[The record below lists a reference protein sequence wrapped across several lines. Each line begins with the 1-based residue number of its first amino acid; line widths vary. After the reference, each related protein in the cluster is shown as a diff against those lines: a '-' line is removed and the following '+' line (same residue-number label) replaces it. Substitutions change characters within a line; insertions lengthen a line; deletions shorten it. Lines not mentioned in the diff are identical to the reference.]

1 MNIDLTHFFE
11 QFEGLEADNI
21 GQWPKVAKIT
31 LAIFLA
37 IVVFVLG
44 YFFLISDKIT
54 QLDRFVA
61 EEVSL
66 KSQYQAKY
74 HAVANLELFEQQ
86 MKEAEEFMKEAQND
100 AKTFFEKQSKKEKKE
115 ISYRFERDEDRLS
128 LSDCE
133 DQLREWAKD
142 LVDREIERRP
152 EGAKLK
158 DLKDLKQKAIDNV
171 MESGTPDELKQSLN
185 LVVKHIGLTW
195 NVDTS
200 KIKAIAQS

>member
-1 MNIDLTHFFE
+1 MSKMTKYQLEHFE
-11 QFEGLEADNI
+11 N
-21 GQWPKVAKIT
+21 KVNR
-31 LAIFLA
+31 
-37 IVVFVLG
+37 
-44 YFFLISDKIT
+44 YFQPLISEQQLLIKQYRTEATNNVVKKLAKKMGADKI
-54 QLDRFVA
+54 L
-61 EEVSL
+61 
-66 KSQYQAKY
+66 AK
-74 HAVANLELFEQQ
+74 
-86 MKEAEEFMKEAQND
+86 MKEAEEFMLEAQRD

-115 ISYRFERDEDRLS
+115 INNAFDRDEDRLR

-133 DQLREWAKD
+133 EQLREWAKE

>member
-1 MNIDLTHFFE
+1 MTKMTKYQLEHFENKVNRYFQPLIDE
-11 QFEGLEADNI
+11 QQLLIKQYRTEATNNVV
-21 GQWPKVAKIT
+21 KKLAKKMG
-31 LAIFLA
+31 A
-37 IVVFVLG
+37 
-44 YFFLISDKIT
+44 DKI
-54 QLDRFVA
+54 L
-61 EEVSL
+61 
-66 KSQYQAKY
+66 AK
-74 HAVANLELFEQQ
+74 
-86 MKEAEEFMKEAQND
+86 MKEAEEFMLQAQRD
-100 AKTFFEKQSKKEKKE
+100 AKTFFEKQSKKEKKDLD
-115 ISYRFERDEDRLS
+115 YRFERDDDRLR

-133 DQLREWAKD
+133 EQLREWAKD

-152 EGAKLK
+152 EGKTLK

>member
-1 MNIDLTHFFE
+1 MTKMTKYQLEHFENKVNRYFQPLIDE
-11 QFEGLEADNI
+11 QQLLIKQYRTEATNNVV
-21 GQWPKVAKIT
+21 KKLAKKMG
-31 LAIFLA
+31 A
-37 IVVFVLG
+37 
-44 YFFLISDKIT
+44 DKI
-54 QLDRFVA
+54 L
-61 EEVSL
+61 
-66 KSQYQAKY
+66 AK
-74 HAVANLELFEQQ
+74 
-86 MKEAEEFMKEAQND
+86 MKEAEEFMKKAQDD
-100 AKTFFEKQSKKEKKE
+100 AKTFFEKVSKKEKKDLD
-115 ISYRFERDEDRLS
+115 YRLERDNDRIT

-133 DQLREWAKD
+133 EQLREWAKD

-200 KIKAIAQS
+200 KIKQLAQN

>member
-1 MNIDLTHFFE
+1 MTKMTKYQLEHFENKVNRYFQPLIDE
-11 QFEGLEADNI
+11 QHLLIKQYRTEATNNVV
-21 GQWPKVAKIT
+21 KKLAKKMG
-31 LAIFLA
+31 A
-37 IVVFVLG
+37 
-44 YFFLISDKIT
+44 DKI
-54 QLDRFVA
+54 L
-61 EEVSL
+61 
-66 KSQYQAKY
+66 AK
-74 HAVANLELFEQQ
+74 

-100 AKTFFEKQSKKEKKE
+100 AKTFFEKQSKKEKKDLD
-115 ISYRFERDEDRLS
+115 YRFERDDDRLR

-158 DLKDLKQKAIDNV
+158 DLKALKQKAIDNV

>member
-1 MNIDLTHFFE
+1 MTKYQLEHFENKVNRYFQPLIDE
-11 QFEGLEADNI
+11 QQLLIKQYRTEATNNVV
-21 GQWPKVAKIT
+21 KKLAKKMG
-31 LAIFLA
+31 A
-37 IVVFVLG
+37 
-44 YFFLISDKIT
+44 DKI
-54 QLDRFVA
+54 L
-61 EEVSL
+61 
-66 KSQYQAKY
+66 AK
-74 HAVANLELFEQQ
+74 
-86 MKEAEEFMKEAQND
+86 MKEAEEFMLQAQRD

-115 ISYRFERDEDRLS
+115 LDYRFDRDEDRLR

-133 DQLREWAKD
+133 EQLRDWAKD

-185 LVVKHIGLTW
+185 LVVKTIGLTW

>member
-1 MNIDLTHFFE
+1 MTKMTKYQLEHFESKVNRYFE
-11 QFEGLEADNI
+11 
-21 GQWPKVAKIT
+21 P
-31 LAIFLA
+31 
-37 IVVFVLG
+37 
-44 YFFLISDKIT
+44 LISEQQLLIKQYRTEATNNVVKKLAKKMGADKI
-54 QLDRFVA
+54 L
-61 EEVSL
+61 
-66 KSQYQAKY
+66 AK
-74 HAVANLELFEQQ
+74 
-86 MKEAEEFMKEAQND
+86 MKEAEDFMLQAQRD

-115 ISYRFERDEDRLS
+115 LDYRFDRNEDRLS

-133 DQLREWAKD
+133 EQLREWAKD
-142 LVDREIERRP
+142 LVDREIGRRP

>member
-1 MNIDLTHFFE
+1 MTKMTKYQLEHFENKVNRYFQPLIDE
-11 QFEGLEADNI
+11 QQLLIKQYRTEATNNVV
-21 GQWPKVAKIT
+21 KKLAKKMG
-31 LAIFLA
+31 A
-37 IVVFVLG
+37 
-44 YFFLISDKIT
+44 DKI
-54 QLDRFVA
+54 L
-61 EEVSL
+61 
-66 KSQYQAKY
+66 AK
-74 HAVANLELFEQQ
+74 
-86 MKEAEEFMKEAQND
+86 MKEAEEFMLQAQRD

-128 LSDCE
+128 YSDCE

>member
-1 MNIDLTHFFE
+1 MCIRDRYRT
-11 QFEGLEADNI
+11 EATNNVV
-21 GQWPKVAKIT
+21 KKLAKKMG
-31 LAIFLA
+31 A
-37 IVVFVLG
+37 
-44 YFFLISDKIT
+44 DKI
-54 QLDRFVA
+54 L
-61 EEVSL
+61 
-66 KSQYQAKY
+66 AK
-74 HAVANLELFEQQ
+74 
-86 MKEAEEFMKEAQND
+86 MKEAEEFMLQAQRD

-115 ISYRFERDEDRLS
+115 LDYRFDRDEDRLR

-133 DQLREWAKD
+133 EQLRDWAKD

>member
-1 MNIDLTHFFE
+1 MTKMTKYQLEHFENKVNRYFQPLIEE
-11 QFEGLEADNI
+11 QSLLIKQYRTEATNNVV
-21 GQWPKVAKIT
+21 KKLAKKMG
-31 LAIFLA
+31 A
-37 IVVFVLG
+37 
-44 YFFLISDKIT
+44 DKI
-54 QLDRFVA
+54 L
-61 EEVSL
+61 
-66 KSQYQAKY
+66 
-74 HAVANLELFEQQ
+74 QQ
-86 MKEAEEFMKEAQND
+86 MKEAEEFMKEAQNN

-115 ISYRFERDEDRLS
+115 ISYRLERDEDRIS
-128 LSDCE
+128 LEDCE

-142 LVDREIERRP
+142 LVDREIEKRP

>member
-1 MNIDLTHFFE
+1 MSKMTKYQLEHFENKVNRYFQPLIEE
-11 QFEGLEADNI
+11 QSLLIKQYRTEATNNVV
-21 GQWPKVAKIT
+21 KKLAKKMG
-31 LAIFLA
+31 A
-37 IVVFVLG
+37 
-44 YFFLISDKIT
+44 DKI
-54 QLDRFVA
+54 L
-61 EEVSL
+61 
-66 KSQYQAKY
+66 AK
-74 HAVANLELFEQQ
+74 
-86 MKEAEEFMKEAQND
+86 MKEAEEFMLEAQRD

-115 ISYRFERDEDRLS
+115 INYAFDRDEDRLR

-133 DQLREWAKD
+133 EQLREWAKE

>member
-1 MNIDLTHFFE
+1 MTKMTKYQLEHFENKVNRYFQPLIDE
-11 QFEGLEADNI
+11 QQLLIKQYRTDATNNVV
-21 GQWPKVAKIT
+21 KKLAKKMG
-31 LAIFLA
+31 A
-37 IVVFVLG
+37 
-44 YFFLISDKIT
+44 DKI
-54 QLDRFVA
+54 L
-61 EEVSL
+61 
-66 KSQYQAKY
+66 AK
-74 HAVANLELFEQQ
+74 

-115 ISYRFERDEDRLS
+115 ISYRFERDDDRLS
-128 LSDCE
+128 YSDCE

>member
-1 MNIDLTHFFE
+1 MTKMTKYQLEHFE
-11 QFEGLEADNI
+11 N
-21 GQWPKVAKIT
+21 KVNR
-31 LAIFLA
+31 
-37 IVVFVLG
+37 
-44 YFFLISDKIT
+44 YFAPLISEQQLLIKQYRTEATNNVVKKLAKKMGADKI
-54 QLDRFVA
+54 L
-61 EEVSL
+61 
-66 KSQYQAKY
+66 AK
-74 HAVANLELFEQQ
+74 
-86 MKEAEEFMKEAQND
+86 MKEAEEFMKQAQND
-100 AKTFFEKQSKKEKKE
+100 AKTFFEKVSKKEKKE
-115 ISYRFERDEDRLS
+115 LDYRLSNRDEERLT

-133 DQLREWAKD
+133 DQLRDWAKD

>member
-1 MNIDLTHFFE
+1 MTKYQLEHFENKVNRYFQPLIDE
-11 QFEGLEADNI
+11 QQLLIKQYRTEATNNVV
-21 GQWPKVAKIT
+21 KKLAKKMG
-31 LAIFLA
+31 A
-37 IVVFVLG
+37 
-44 YFFLISDKIT
+44 DKI
-54 QLDRFVA
+54 L
-61 EEVSL
+61 
-66 KSQYQAKY
+66 AKMR
-74 HAVANLELFEQQ
+74 Q
-86 MKEAEEFMKEAQND
+86 AEEFMLQAQRD

-115 ISYRFERDEDRLS
+115 INYAFDRDEDRLR

-133 DQLREWAKD
+133 EQLREWAKD

-158 DLKDLKQKAIDNV
+158 DLKNLKQKAIDNV

>member
-1 MNIDLTHFFE
+1 MTKYQLEHFENKVNRYFQPLIDE
-11 QFEGLEADNI
+11 QNLLVKQYKTEATNNVV
-21 GQWPKVAKIT
+21 KKLAKKMG
-31 LAIFLA
+31 A
-37 IVVFVLG
+37 
-44 YFFLISDKIT
+44 DKI
-54 QLDRFVA
+54 L
-61 EEVSL
+61 
-66 KSQYQAKY
+66 AKMR
-74 HAVANLELFEQQ
+74 Q
-86 MKEAEEFMKEAQND
+86 AEEFMLQAQRD

-115 ISYRFERDEDRLS
+115 INYAFDRDEDRLR

-133 DQLREWAKD
+133 EQLREWAKD

-158 DLKDLKQKAIDNV
+158 DLKNLKQKAIDNV

-200 KIKAIAQS
+200 KIKAITQS

>member
-1 MNIDLTHFFE
+1 MTKYQLEHFENKVNRYFQPLIDE
-11 QFEGLEADNI
+11 QQLLIKQYRTEATNNVV
-21 GQWPKVAKIT
+21 KKLAKKMG
-31 LAIFLA
+31 A
-37 IVVFVLG
+37 
-44 YFFLISDKIT
+44 DKI
-54 QLDRFVA
+54 L
-61 EEVSL
+61 
-66 KSQYQAKY
+66 AK
-74 HAVANLELFEQQ
+74 
-86 MKEAEEFMKEAQND
+86 MKEAEEFMKEAQNN

-115 ISYRFERDEDRLS
+115 ISYRFERDEDRLR

-133 DQLREWAKD
+133 EQLRDWAKD

>member
-1 MNIDLTHFFE
+1 MTKMTKYQLEHFENKVNRYFQPLIDE
-11 QFEGLEADNI
+11 QQLLIKQYRTEATNNVV
-21 GQWPKVAKIT
+21 KKLAKKMG
-31 LAIFLA
+31 A
-37 IVVFVLG
+37 
-44 YFFLISDKIT
+44 DKI
-54 QLDRFVA
+54 L
-61 EEVSL
+61 
-66 KSQYQAKY
+66 AK
-74 HAVANLELFEQQ
+74 
-86 MKEAEEFMKEAQND
+86 MKEAEDFMLEAQRD
-100 AKTFFEKQSKKEKKE
+100 AKAFFEKQSKKEKQE
-115 ISYRFERDEDRLS
+115 LSNYRFRRDEDDRLR

-133 DQLREWAKD
+133 EQLRDWAKD

-200 KIKAIAQS
+200 KIKQLAQS

>member
-1 MNIDLTHFFE
+1 MTKMTKYQLEHFENKVNRYFQPLIDE
-11 QFEGLEADNI
+11 QHLLIKQYRTEATNNVV
-21 GQWPKVAKIT
+21 KKLAKKMG
-31 LAIFLA
+31 A
-37 IVVFVLG
+37 
-44 YFFLISDKIT
+44 DKI
-54 QLDRFVA
+54 L
-61 EEVSL
+61 
-66 KSQYQAKY
+66 
-74 HAVANLELFEQQ
+74 QQ
-86 MKEAEEFMKEAQND
+86 MKEAEDFMKEAQNN
-100 AKTFFEKQSKKEKKE
+100 AKTFFEKQSKKDKD
-115 ISYRFERDEDRLS
+115 RDLTYNIRNDDRLS

-133 DQLREWAKD
+133 EQLRDWAKD
-142 LVDREIERRP
+142 LVDREIEKRP